1 MSAKSVSNWC
11 STCDPQNAT
20 KKYKQRI
27 SYKENKNVINIITIV
42 YVIMSILNNN
52 NNKAVPL
59 MECSG
64 TNICWEKR
72 Q

>member
-1 MSAKSVSNWC
+1 M
-11 STCDPQNAT
+11 T

-52 NNKAVPL
+52 NNNNNNNKAVPVV
-59 MECSG
+59 EYSVA
-64 TNICWEKR
+64 NICW
-72 Q
+72 